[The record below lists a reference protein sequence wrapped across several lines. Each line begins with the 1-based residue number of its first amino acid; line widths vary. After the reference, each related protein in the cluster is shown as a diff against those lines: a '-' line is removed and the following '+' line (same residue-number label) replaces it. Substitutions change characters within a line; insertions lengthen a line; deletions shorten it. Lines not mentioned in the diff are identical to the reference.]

1 MQQVVAN
8 FSLKTFCCL
17 FATTGRRRAA
27 AFQLRV
33 HKLANLVEAFANG
46 AKNRQKAKDGQ
57 PIMGSSMQ
65 GGHPPP
71 SIACSWHPS
80 GQCPSCLR
88 ASDQRKGARIHG
100 ESRQP
105 GRVAARTRERA
116 GAGRP
121 ARTKAI
127 IPLRPW
133 RPLRLCVQAP
143 ADKALIGGRCHP
155 AFTNGK
161 HYRMRG
167 IGSRRIN
174 WGGEKGARR
183 SRKSSSSKP
192 GELRKKVAMGNSI
205 QMRSA

>member
-1 MQQVVAN
+1 
-8 FSLKTFCCL
+8 
-17 FATTGRRRAA
+17 TT
-27 AFQLRV
+27 
-33 HKLANLVEAFANG
+33 
-46 AKNRQKAKDGQ
+46 
-57 PIMGSSMQ
+57 
-65 GGHPPP
+65 
-71 SIACSWHPS
+71 
-80 GQCPSCLR
+80 
-88 ASDQRKGARIHG
+88 QRKGAKVSEWVFCVWCSCPTGDAHLT
-100 ESRQP
+100 Q
-105 GRVAARTRERA
+105 T
-116 GAGRP
+116 
-121 ARTKAI
+121 
-127 IPLRPW
+127 LRPW

-167 IGSRRIN
+167 IGSRRIS